1 MLTLQADFNS
11 GGRAQ
16 WVDGIIIQGVLTIA
30 RPVGTIIR
38 NIADGELYV
47 SINAAVPAYT
57 KLTNT
62 SGGTE
67 LGTAVNLI
75 DTSAMTITQYSTINA
90 AVSAASAGDV
100 IIVGAGTYTEPPMD
114 ITSISL
120 VGIGGPVATIVQA
133 TTATSPLFTLG
144 PNSLLQS
151 LTVEGANGVGGSGI
165 YFKVT
170 ADNAQAVQVI
180 INDCTVGVLSDAS
193 SKDAI
198 CRGVDFNSGAGDAN
212 IKVSPGAHLSVFG
225 SNTRDM
231 LTTSRTVH
239 VDGGLLHLF
248 SGNFDGGNT
257 TDGVYVENDGIC
269 YAQGCHFYGQVN
281 AFHVAATGGTIYAL
295 ACDVL
300 DTQAWDILLEGGT
313 SSTLFIGGT
322 VIEREKVSQATG
334 TRITGSASTRT
345 PGDAGT
351 QAYGEGSFGTPE
363 QPAEMAIGEGDSNTR
378 NMLVLSDDGTG
389 TSFVNNTVA
398 ASSDSGS
405 TFSLLQGVALNQV
418 AYFGNTTRQF
428 TGIKT
433 GGGGTALDLGVGAV
447 VWEFW
452 DGVTWTAFRIFVTD
466 ASSPYAQKASNAFAI
481 TATAD
486 QIRFDTVTINSSWVI
501 TTVDGI
507 SGYWVRVRVTSA
519 ITTVPVLQRIKLGTN
534 RTEINSDGVV
544 EFFGAAEPLRVLP
557 HVNLAAIVD
566 LQGASPSNVN
576 INYSANIVLTPVENS
591 FNNGAHDGVG
601 IEFRLPNMVDTSR
614 LATLRVGFVPSNNTA
629 GTVDFTCTLV
639 RIPATGAILNG
650 TLDEVVTG
658 NLVPIAL
665 TTRDVVYT
673 AQIEVDLSLF
683 ANEDKV
689 VFALRRDAS
698 GSNPNDTFAG
708 NVELFDIEF
717 EVTAY
722 R

>member
-1 MLTLQADFNS
+1 MLTLQADFSS

-16 WVDGIIIQGVLTIA
+16 WIDGIIIQGALTIA

-38 NIADGELYV
+38 NTADGELYA
-47 SINAAVPAYT
+47 STDAAMPAYT

-67 LGTAVNLI
+67 LGIAVNLI
-75 DTSAMTITQYSTINA
+75 DTSAMTITQYGTINA

-114 ITSISL
+114 ITGISV
-120 VGIGGPVATIVQA
+120 VGVGGPAAAIVQA
-133 TTATSPLFTLG
+133 TTATSPLFALG

-151 LTVEGANGVGGSGI
+151 LTVEGANGVGGSGV

-180 INDCTVGVLSDAS
+180 VNDCTVGVLSDAS
-193 SKDAI
+193 SKDTI

-212 IKVSPGAHLSVFG
+212 IKVSSGAHLSVFG
-225 SNTRDM
+225 SNTQDT
-231 LTTSRTVH
+231 LTTSRTAH
-239 VDGGLLHLF
+239 VDGGFLHLF
-248 SGNFDGGNT
+248 TGHFDGDNT
-257 TDGVYVENDGIC
+257 VDGVYVENDGIC
-269 YAQGCHFYGQVN
+269 YAQGCHFHGQVN

-300 DTQAWDILLEGGT
+300 DTHAWDILLEGGT
-313 SSTLFIGGT
+313 SSTLFVGGT
-322 VIEREKVSQATG
+322 VIEREKVSQAAG
-334 TRITGSASTRT
+334 TRITGSVSTRT
-345 PGDAGT
+345 SGDAGT
-351 QAYGEGSFGTPE
+351 QTYGEGSFGTPD
-363 QPAEMAIGEGDSNTR
+363 QPAEIAAGEGDSNTR
-378 NMLVLSDDGTG
+378 NMFVLSDDGTG

-398 ASSDSGS
+398 ASSASGS

-433 GGGGTALDLGVGAV
+433 NGGGTAIGLGAGAI

-452 DGVTWTAFRIFVTD
+452 DGAAWTTFRIFVTD
-466 ASSPYAQKASNAFAI
+466 AASPYAQKASDAFAI
-481 TATAD
+481 TSTAD
-486 QIRFDTVTINSSWVI
+486 QIRFDTVTINSSWAI

-519 ITTVPVLQRIKLGTN
+519 ITAVPVLQRIKLGTN
-534 RTEINSDGVV
+534 RTEINSDGFV

-557 HVNLAAIVD
+557 HVNLATIVD

-576 INYSANIVLTPVENS
+576 INYSANVVLTPVENS
-591 FNNGAHDGVG
+591 FNNGAYDGVG
-601 IEFRLPNMVDTSR
+601 VEFRLPNMVDTSR
-614 LATLRVGFVPSNNTA
+614 LALLRVGFVPSTNAA
-629 GTVDFTCTLV
+629 GTVEFTCTLV
-639 RIPATGAILNG
+639 HIPATGAILNG
-650 TLDEVVTG
+650 TLAEVVTSV
-658 NLVPIAL
+658 LVPVVL
-665 TTRDVVYT
+665 NTQDMVYT
-673 AQIEVDLSLF
+673 ARIEVDLSLF
-683 ANEDKV
+683 ANDDKV
-689 VFALRRDAS
+689 VFALTRDAR